1 MKSIIDRLA
10 AEVQRLS
17 AQVRAHRGSDQMSAD
32 ALEELARRVDRLEA
46 QLEGLQDAVY
56 RQDVLHDRRIADLE
70 SPPPHDE
77 PT

>member
-10 AEVQRLS
+10 AELQSLS
-17 AQVRAHRGSDQMSAD
+17 AQVRARRASDQMSAD

-46 QLEGLQDAVY
+46 QFEGLQDAVY
-56 RQDVLHDRRIADLE
+56 RQDVLHDRRIADLR
-70 SPPPHDE
+70 SAPPPDE

>member
-10 AEVQRLS
+10 AEGQSLS
-17 AQVRAHRGSDQMSAD
+17 AQVRARRGSDRMSAD

-56 RQDVLHDRRIADLE
+56 RQDVLHDRRIADLR
-70 SPPPHDE
+70 SAPPPDE